1 MLLLIEGGGGY
12 LTRIQTVITQSVAM
26 SRWSQCE
33 NTGQSSPAPD
43 SLCSPRNIRRR
54 ESDEES
60 PRKSRCRTRR
70 AHSPRVEDVPAVVL
84 SPVAVSARDPD
95 AIIYDCRPPILPV
108 SIKLKGLHQNNVVV
122 SDVFPSLAAPSGEVG
137 LQCGASLPERDAEP
151 ALMSGLSSD
160 AGTDLE
166 DKLCRFQP
174 LPETL
179 SPLSDSSVGNL
190 PMSPSR
196 YPAMAV
202 PELDRPLP

>member
-1 MLLLIEGGGGY
+1 M
-12 LTRIQTVITQSVAM
+12 
-26 SRWSQCE
+26 
-33 NTGQSSPAPD
+33 
-43 SLCSPRNIRRR
+43 
-54 ESDEES
+54 
-60 PRKSRCRTRR
+60 
-70 AHSPRVEDVPAVVL
+70 
-84 SPVAVSARDPD
+84 
-95 AIIYDCRPPILPV
+95 
-108 SIKLKGLHQNNVVV
+108 VV
-122 SDVFPSLAAPSGEVG
+122 SDVLPSLAAPSGKVG
-137 LQCGASLPERDAEP
+137 LQCGASLPERDAKP

-202 PELDRPLP
+202 PELDRPASVTQMSPTLVRRVHSLHTMDFFPTYAMSLDVSFYEPATSPVTPAPDYVSLGGPASIRG